1 MVDRF
6 ELLRS
11 ALHQLSL
18 EPNDQRQELARTVV
32 TDELALDLS
41 DAVASLSHASEVA
54 GVELA
59 AELIEAVERLNQS
72 LGAPPGDP
80 FWDDAALDRHPIWA
94 EARLVAR
101 SLLRNLPS

>member
-1 MVDRF
+1 MVVRF

-18 EPNDQRQELARTVV
+18 EPNDQRQELAGTVV

-41 DAVASLSHASEVA
+41 NAVASLSHTSEVA

-59 AELIEAVERLNQS
+59 PELVEALERLNQS

-80 FWDDAALDRHPIWA
+80 LWDDAALDRHPVWA

-101 SLLRNLPS
+101 SLLPNVPS